1 MNIHRFPFSERNYE
15 YYSKDPVLSEKMAA
29 SITSGASDKGL
40 YAYLKLFAVN
50 DQEANR
56 TNYLCIWSTEQT

>member
-1 MNIHRFPFSERNYE
+1 MNIHRSPFSERNYE
-15 YYSKDPVLSEKMAA
+15 YYIKDLVLSRKIAA
-29 SITSGASDKGL
+29 RITSGASDKGF
-40 YAYLKLFAVN
+40 YAYLKFFAVN